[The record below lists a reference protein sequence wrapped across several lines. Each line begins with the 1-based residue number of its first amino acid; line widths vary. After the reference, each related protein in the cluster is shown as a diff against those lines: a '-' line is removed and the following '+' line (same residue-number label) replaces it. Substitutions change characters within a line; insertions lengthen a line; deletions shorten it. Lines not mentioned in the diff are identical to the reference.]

1 MKRNILFA
9 VCLCVG
15 FTFASCNLDQF
26 PQADIAPE
34 NSFKTETELNYYL
47 NSLLPSMSSYVEGGV
62 YEIAD
67 NGVQPSL
74 PDYITGMRSSSVS
87 AGSWDWGTLRKVNI
101 YFKYHNNC
109 KDEAVRKKYDGI
121 AYCIRANFYYNK
133 LKTFG
138 GVPWYDT
145 VLEDDQL
152 DLLYKGRDTRD
163 FVAQK
168 ILEDVDKAIEMAP
181 EAVKLNEVTKYTA
194 LALKTRFCLFEGTF
208 RKYHGLENSE
218 FWLKECVKAASALIA
233 SGAYQIDKGSGTAT
247 AYRDLFCQPETSDAS
262 TTEVILARSYS
273 IGLGVKH
280 NTNYQINNISGRQYS
295 LDKSLINSYLMK
307 DGTRFTDK
315 PGYATMTMVQECKD
329 RDPRLAQTVRTP
341 GFIRVG
347 ATANALADVQNAVKV
362 AATGYMPIKYV
373 QDAGHDAQSQND
385 NDLIAF
391 RYAEVLLAYAEAKA
405 ELGTLTQNDLN
416 LSITPIRERV
426 GMPALSMADANANPD
441 PFLADQYPA
450 VSGENKGVI
459 LEIRRER
466 RIELVMEGLR
476 YDDIMRW
483 KAGALMT
490 RQSKGIYVPT
500 VSGIIGYSLSEDTAE
515 HKDPVTGDM
524 IFYLDGYSPASTNNA
539 LLVNTGI
546 FLSGGTS
553 GNKIISSHGTKLW
566 DEDRDYLA
574 PIPKEEIVINPNLE
588 QNPKW

>member
-1 MKRNILFA
+1 MKRHITVAFG
-9 VCLCVG
+9 LCVG
-15 FTFASCNLDQF
+15 LAFASCNLDQF

-47 NSLLPSMSSYVEGGV
+47 NGLLPSMSSYVESGV

-87 AGSWDWGTLRKVNI
+87 PGNWSWTTLRKVNI

-109 KDEAVRKKYDGI
+109 TDEKVRRKYDGI
-121 AYCIRANFYYNK
+121 AYCIRANFYYDK

-152 DLLYKGRDTRD
+152 DLLYKGRDSRD

-168 ILEDVDKAIEMAP
+168 ILDDLDNAIDMAP
-181 EAVKLNEVTKYTA
+181 DAVKLNEVTKYTA

-208 RKYHGLENSE
+208 RKYHGLENAD
-218 FWLKECVKAASALIA
+218 FWLKECVKASSALIA
-233 SGAYQIDKGSGTAT
+233 SGKYQIDKGNGTAT

-262 TTEVILARSYS
+262 TKEVILARSYS

-280 NTNYQINNISGRQYS
+280 NTNYQINNISGKQYS

-307 DGTRFTDK
+307 DGSRFTDK
-315 PGYATMTMVQECKD
+315 AGYATMTMVQECKD

-341 GFIRVG
+341 GFIRAG
-347 ATANALADVQNAVKV
+347 ATAASLADMQNAVKV
-362 AATGYMPIKYV
+362 SASGYMPIKYV

-405 ELGTLTQNDLN
+405 ELGTLNQNDLN
-416 LSITPIRERV
+416 ISINAIRDRV
-426 GMPALSMADANANPD
+426 GMPALSMTDANANPD
-441 PFLADQYPA
+441 PFLANQYPA
-450 VSGENKGVI
+450 VSGDNKGVI

-476 YDDIMRW
+476 YDDLMRW

-500 VSGIIGYSLSEDTAE
+500 VTGINGYSLSEDTAE

-524 IFYLDGYSPASTNNA
+524 IFYLDGFSPASTNNA

-546 FLSGGTS
+546 FLSEGTS
-553 GNKIISSHGTKLW
+553 GNKIISSHGTKFW

-574 PIPKEEIVINPNLE
+574 PIPKEETIINPNLE